1 MSTGKSISLTQ
12 NTFTFHQKKKKTA
25 NSAHLERE
33 LVHEVDLVRVGDVA
47 VLEVLDRHGE
57 RGAEEADLPLPGA
70 VVHQLLQHG
79 LELGREELVRLMKR
93 KRAED
98 KQPGQSCSFCERQG
112 IDTEGMHARGVVHLA
127 EMHEKETRSTW

>member
-1 MSTGKSISLTQ
+1 MSQLRQ
-12 NTFTFHQKKKKTA
+12 NTTQLRSSTNKTKKA

-33 LVHEVDLVRVGDVA
+33 LVHEVDLVGVGDVA

-79 LELGREELVRLMKR
+79 LELGREELVRLIKR
-93 KRAED
+93 KRAENN
-98 KQPGQSCSFCERQG
+98 QVNRAFVNGQVIEEPCSRETSFVLRAPGERN
-112 IDTEGMHARGVVHLA
+112 T
-127 EMHEKETRSTW
+127 STG